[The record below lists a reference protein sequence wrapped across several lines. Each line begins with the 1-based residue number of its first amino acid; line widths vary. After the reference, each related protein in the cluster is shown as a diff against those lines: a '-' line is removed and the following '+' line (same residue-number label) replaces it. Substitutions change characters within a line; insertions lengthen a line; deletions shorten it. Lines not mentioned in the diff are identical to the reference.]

1 MIYGLDQ
8 LGAVKYSD
16 LAAREHPLGWMFGT
30 FTNTFGDA
38 LPVVTRVAQEGRASG
53 IRLNLAWSDTHTFK
67 PSDFPKIA
75 REARRFAPIIKR
87 FPGLKWYVSGATE
100 HQLTEDQSIDLYKLV
115 GAELPDSAIY
125 VNQPWQGKGSLIHE
139 PYIVNEVHGADAK
152 RPNAMRYAFSCDGS
166 DCFDFDIKGKEK
178 QFEGAEYFMMWTSQC
193 NGRMKADDKTPR
205 PQRKAWP
212 TGQLIDAMI
221 YLHRDP
227 GIGVLPKGYL
237 IKPKSDQHM
246 VPAEPRALKPVII
259 CPVKADRLELVADN
273 GQVIHVSSKAF
284 PFADGRFRY
293 YFDQYGYQIAEKAVR
308 IHGKPT
314 ASLRVGRKIVGTLNI
329 AFRQGGFR

>member
-1 MIYGLDQ
+1 MLYGLDQ
-8 LGAVKYSD
+8 LGAAKYAN
-16 LAAREHPLGWMFGT
+16 LAAREHPEGWIFGV

-53 IRLNLAWSDTHTFK
+53 IRLNLAWSDSHTFK
-67 PSDFPKIA
+67 PADFAKIA
-75 REARRFAPIIKR
+75 KEARRFAPIVKR

-100 HQLTEDQSIDLYKLV
+100 HQLDGTDATRLHDLV
-115 GAELPDSAIY
+115 MAELPGVTY
-125 VNQPWQGKGSLIHE
+125 VNQPWEGKGAFIRMDSVI
-139 PYIVNEVHGADAK
+139 NETHGDKAK
-152 RPNAMRYAFSCDGS
+152 PAPTKRFAFSCDGS

-178 QFEGAEYFMMWTSQC
+178 QFAGAEYFMFWTSQC
-193 NGRMKADDKTPR
+193 NGRKKADDKTPR

-221 YLHRDP
+221 YLHRDQ
-227 GIGVLPKGYL
+227 GAVSLPKGYL
-237 IKPKSDQHM
+237 VKPKADQHM
-246 VPAEPRALKPVII
+246 VPPEPRALKPVII

>member
-8 LGAVKYSD
+8 LGAAKYSN
-16 LAAREHPLGWMFGT
+16 LAAREHPEGFVFGV

-38 LPVVTRVAQEGRASG
+38 LPVVTQVAQEGRASG
-53 IRLNLAWSDTHTFK
+53 IRLNLAWSDSHTFK
-67 PSDFPKIA
+67 PADFAKIA
-75 REARRFAPIIKR
+75 KEARRFAPIVKR

-100 HQLTEDQSIDLYKLV
+100 HQLNGPDAARLYEV
-115 GAELPDSAIY
+115 VANELPSTTY
-125 VNQPWQGKGSLIHE
+125 VNQPWQGKGAFLMTNDV
-139 PYIVNEVHGADAK
+139 VNETHGKDA
-152 RPNAMRYAFSCDGS
+152 RPGPSKRYAFSCDGS
-166 DCFDFDIKGKEK
+166 DCFDFDIEGKKAE
-178 QFEGAEYFMMWTSQC
+178 FPRAEYFMLWTSQC

-221 YLHRDP
+221 YLHNDR
-227 GIGVLPKGYL
+227 GAVSLPKGYL
-237 IKPKSDQHM
+237 VKPKSDQHQT
-246 VPAEPRALKPVII
+246 PAEPRALKPVII

-314 ASLRVGRKIVGTLNI
+314 AQLRIGRKIVGTLNI